1 MGKIGNHSA
10 QDTFFQRR
18 WGEGGPGAPRE
29 EKGSRQLGRCRAL
42 PADIGLGPG
51 HPAPPA
57 RRGRALDSGGDEPA
71 SVRASQLLHILEGEG
86 DGPRGGSSGVTP
98 CTSFCRHTGTQ
109 LCPRT
114 RIRTAG
120 PRAGHGHRGAV
131 VALRGGQRWR
141 SPAGPLSSSCDM
153 LQPHHVCTRK
163 PSPSRPPTS
172 HRPSRGPR
180 GAGSGAALI
189 GQAPSLNILNLT
201 PCHQTHPS
209 ARGQEAPPRSP
220 FSPEPAAAAG
230 LGGPG

>member
-1 MGKIGNHSA
+1 MTGPLPPVLGNALPDFSLSGDQMGKIGNHSA

-120 PRAGHGHRGAV
+120 PQAGHGHRGAV
-131 VALRGGQRWR
+131 VAL
-141 SPAGPLSSSCDM
+141 
-153 LQPHHVCTRK
+153 TR
-163 PSPSRPPTS
+163 RPEVAV
-172 HRPSRGPR
+172 SRGT
-180 GAGSGAALI
+180 
-189 GQAPSLNILNLT
+189 SLQQL
-201 PCHQTHPS
+201 
-209 ARGQEAPPRSP
+209 
-220 FSPEPAAAAG
+220 
-230 LGGPG
+230 